1 MNNLK
6 GRITDD
12 AKAPRPRPLLTL
24 LSSLFRFF
32 SVLPFTNPSLR
43 SPRSLRLMPLLLF
56 AVAIALT
63 TTTPSQ
69 ADQKSTKLEKYE
81 KPIDEA
87 TDKALAFL
95 AKKQQKDGCWLAGGD
110 RRDLTGITSL
120 CLMAFLAKGNTP
132 GDGPYGDVIDK
143 GVDFV
148 LAGQLP
154 NGLIAAQGGHGAM
167 YDHCISTLLLSEV
180 SGMVDQKRQEKLD
193 KVLGKALKVIIS
205 AQDEPKDPSQTGGWR
220 YQINSNDSDLSC
232 TSWAVMSLRS
242 VRNAGCHIPRGA
254 IEKALGF
261 IMRCRTQDGGFAYQP
276 GGPPGLGRT
285 GTAILCLELMGQHR
299 SRATLAGGDWIKR
312 HFPNGWGQGEFFNY
326 AMYYAS
332 QGMFQLG
339 DDYWEDYAVKMYE
352 LMLKNQKADGH
363 WDGTDQA
370 AGESYGTAMAVLAMS
385 VSYRQLPIY
394 QR

>member
-1 MNNLK
+1 MIVI
-6 GRITDD
+6 G
-12 AKAPRPRPLLTL
+12 
-24 LSSLFRFF
+24 LSASL
-32 SVLPFTNPSLR
+32 SL
-43 SPRSLRLMPLLLF
+43 
-56 AVAIALT
+56 
-63 TTTPSQ
+63 

-95 AKKQQKDGCWLAGGD
+95 AKKQQKDGCWLAGND
-110 RRDLTGITSL
+110 KRDPTGITSL
-120 CLMAFLAKGNTP
+120 CLMAFLAKGHTP

-143 GVDFV
+143 GIDFV

-154 NGLIAAQGGHGAM
+154 NGLIAERSGSGAM
-167 YDHCISTLLLSEV
+167 YDHCISTLMLSEV
-180 SGMVDQKRQEKLD
+180 SGMVEQKRQEKLD
-193 KVLGKALKVIIS
+193 RVLGKALKVIIS

-220 YQINSNDSDLSC
+220 YQINARDSDISC

-261 IMRCRTQDGGFAYQP
+261 IMRCRAPDGGFAYQP
-276 GGPPGLGRT
+276 GGQAGLGRT
-285 GTAILCLELMGQHR
+285 GTAVLCQELMGQHR

-312 HFPNGWGQGEFFNY
+312 HFPAAWGQGEFFNY

-339 DDYWEDYAVKMYE
+339 DDYWEDFAVKMYE

-363 WDGTDQA
+363 WDGADQA
-370 AGESYGTAMAVLAMS
+370 AGDSYGTAMAALAMS